1 MNQTVNELK
10 ITFKEKIKIQIIKI
24 DILLF
29 LQY

>member
-10 ITFKEKIKIQIIKI
+10 ITFKEKIKIQITKI